1 MAELLDT
8 LRKNSLSSEECETF
22 IEKCQHNG
30 WLMRGGYDWQD
41 DPYLEEY
48 PYEFARLGNLDD
60 LREYFSYGNWAIR
73 QGVTYKDLAF
83 IQQVNGGDEWW
94 TLKQV
99 DDGWMSFESI
109 TFGSMVKDPERF
121 NHMICSMVASSPQI
135 CHDLDYLASQELTD
149 KLIWLADEYGYYD
162 VRDSHPDPADFRTYV
177 IRSIQ
182 ETPGDV
188 CDWLQTVK
196 KEAGCAE
203 ASELAKQVTLAF
215 KREDPQQESLSDK
228 ATRVKD
234 AGAHQPGQ
242 PVTQRDGRD
251 K

>member
-1 MAELLDT
+1 MADLLDT

-60 LREYFSYGNWAIR
+60 LREYFSHGNWAIR

-215 KREDPQQESLSDK
+215 KREAPQQESLSDK